1 MSFLILKKLS
11 KNFGATPVVKGV
23 DITVEKGEFVSL
35 LGPSGCGK
43 TTILRMVAGFDQP
56 NSGEVFLNN
65 RDITHLKPAQR
76 EIGMVFQ
83 DYALFP
89 NMTVGENIGFGLKVA
104 KKETGEIWQRV
115 GEMLELV
122 KLSGLHGRM
131 PYQLSGGQQQRVALA
146 RALANRPRVLLLDE
160 PLSALDA
167 QIRISVRDEIKSLQK
182 SLGITTLFVTH
193 DQEEALAMSDR
204 TVIINEGKVEQID
217 TPQNVYNQPQSQFVA
232 SFIGNSSTLEAEV
245 VDRESKLLSID
256 QQVITA
262 TNLQNLE
269 NGQKITVSIRTEA
282 FRVGQQSKI
291 ANTLSGQIVDISFSG
306 SIIRLKIKLN
316 TQTLIVS
323 VFNQQSVKIP
333 ELNQFVNVNFE
344 IKDLKIWAK

>member
-1 MSFLILKKLS
+1 MSFLVLKKLS

-89 NMTVGENIGFGLKVA
+89 NMTVGEYIGFGLKVA
-104 KKETGEIWQRV
+104 KKETGEIRQRV

-204 TVIINEGKVEQID
+204 TVIINEGKVEQIY

-269 NGQKITVSIRTEA
+269 NGQKITVSIRNEA

-344 IKDLKIWAK
+344 IKDLKIWEK

>member
-1 MSFLILKKLS
+1 MSFLVLKKLS

-104 KKETGEIWQRV
+104 KKETGEIRQRV

-269 NGQKITVSIRTEA
+269 NGQKITVSIRNEA

-344 IKDLKIWAK
+344 IKDLKIWEK

>member
-1 MSFLILKKLS
+1 MS

-76 EIGMVFQ
+76 ELGMVFQ

-104 KKETGEIWQRV
+104 KKETGEIRQRV

-269 NGQKITVSIRTEA
+269 NGQKITVSIRNEA

-344 IKDLKIWAK
+344 IKDLKIWEK

>member
-1 MSFLILKKLS
+1 M
-11 KNFGATPVVKGV
+11 
-23 DITVEKGEFVSL
+23 
-35 LGPSGCGK
+35 
-43 TTILRMVAGFDQP
+43 
-56 NSGEVFLNN
+56 
-65 RDITHLKPAQR
+65 
-76 EIGMVFQ
+76 
-83 DYALFP
+83 
-89 NMTVGENIGFGLKVA
+89 KVA
-104 KKETGEIWQRV
+104 KKETGEIRQRV

-269 NGQKITVSIRTEA
+269 NGQKITVSIRNEA

-344 IKDLKIWAK
+344 IKDLKIWEK